1 MGLVVVLVLGLSCL
15 LLLSLWKQSS
25 GKGKLPPG
33 PTPLPIL
40 GNILQLDI
48 KDISKSLSNLSKV
61 YGPVYTVYLGLE
73 PAVVLHGYEVMKE
86 ALIAAGEEF
95 SGRGHFPM
103 AERVNK
109 GHGII
114 FSNGKIWKE
123 TRRFSLMTLRNL
135 GVGKRSIEEHIQ
147 EEARCLVEELRRT
160 NASPC
165 DPTFLLSCAPCNVIC
180 SIIFRNR
187 FDYTDPNFLTFLGK
201 FNENFRILNSLWI
214 QACNNFPALIDY
226 LPGSHN
232 KVFKNF
238 AYVKSYILEKVKEH
252 QASLDVNDPR
262 DFIDCFLIKMEQEK
276 HNHQMVF
283 TLENLIATAVDL
295 FRAGTETTST
305 TLRYGLLLLL
315 KHPDVTA
322 KVQKEID
329 SVIERHRSPCMQDRI
344 HMPYTDAVVHEIQRY
359 IDLVPISVPHAVT
372 RDIKFRN
379 YLIPKLSK
387 VYGPVYTVYLGL
399 KPTVVLHGCEAMKEA
414 LIDAGEEFSGR
425 GHFPMAERVNKGH
438 GIIFS
443 SGKRWKEIRRFSLMT
458 LRNFGM
464 GKRSIEER
472 VQEEARCLVEEL
484 RKTNASPC
492 DPTFLLGCAPCN
504 VICSI
509 IFRNRFDYTD
519 PNFLTLLEKLNENFR
534 ILSSP
539 WIQVCNNFPAL
550 IDYLP
555 GSHNKVF
562 KNSAYVK
569 SYILEKVKEH
579 QASLDVNDPRDFI
592 DCFLIKMEQ
601 EKHNQQSEYTIE
613 NLIATVSD
621 MFSAGAETTST
632 TMRYG
637 LLLLLKHPEV
647 TAKVQEEIDRVI
659 GRHRSACMQDR
670 SHMPYTDA
678 VVHEIQR
685 YIDLVPTNLPHA
697 VTCDIKFRN
706 YLIPKG
712 TTILTSLTS
721 VLYDCKAFPNP
732 EVFDPGHFLDESDN
746 FKKSDYFMPFSTG
759 KRICVGE
766 GLARMELFL
775 FLTTILQKFNLK
787 SVVDPKDIDT
797 TPVANGFAS
806 VPPFY
811 QICFI
816 PL

>member
-379 YLIPKLSK
+379 YLIPK
-387 VYGPVYTVYLGL
+387 
-399 KPTVVLHGCEAMKEA
+399 
-414 LIDAGEEFSGR
+414 
-425 GHFPMAERVNKGH
+425 
-438 GIIFS
+438 
-443 SGKRWKEIRRFSLMT
+443 
-458 LRNFGM
+458 
-464 GKRSIEER
+464 
-472 VQEEARCLVEEL
+472 
-484 RKTNASPC
+484 
-492 DPTFLLGCAPCN
+492 
-504 VICSI
+504 
-509 IFRNRFDYTD
+509 
-519 PNFLTLLEKLNENFR
+519 
-534 ILSSP
+534 
-539 WIQVCNNFPAL
+539 
-550 IDYLP
+550 
-555 GSHNKVF
+555 
-562 KNSAYVK
+562 
-569 SYILEKVKEH
+569 
-579 QASLDVNDPRDFI
+579 
-592 DCFLIKMEQ
+592 
-601 EKHNQQSEYTIE
+601 
-613 NLIATVSD
+613 
-621 MFSAGAETTST
+621 
-632 TMRYG
+632 
-637 LLLLLKHPEV
+637 
-647 TAKVQEEIDRVI
+647 
-659 GRHRSACMQDR
+659 
-670 SHMPYTDA
+670 
-678 VVHEIQR
+678 
-685 YIDLVPTNLPHA
+685 
-697 VTCDIKFRN
+697 
-706 YLIPKG
+706 G
-712 TTILTSLTS
+712 TTVLTSLTS
-721 VLYDCKAFPNP
+721 VLRDDQEFPNP
-732 EVFDPGHFLDESDN
+732 EVFDPGHFLDESGN
-746 FKKSDYFMPFSTG
+746 FKKSDCFMPFSTG
-759 KRICVGE
+759 KRVCVGE
-766 GLARMELFL
+766 SLARMELFL
-775 FLTTILQKFNLK
+775 FLTSILQKFTLEP
-787 SVVDPKDIDT
+787 VIDLKDIDT
-797 TPVANGFAS
+797 TPISRGLS
-806 VPPFY
+806 HVPPSY
-811 QICFI
+811 QLRFI
-816 PL
+816 PV